1 LPILLSLVAVLLTA
15 GCTLGPDFTAPAT
28 PLTSSFGGKAGVVS
42 ASAVEANIPD
52 QWWRMFKDPAL
63 SSLEDRV
70 AEANL
75 DVKMASARLSQ
86 SRAQRR
92 LVGADQYPS
101 LDAGASY
108 SRQRSNPDGPNVPP
122 PAAKSSSFDVFE
134 TGFDSTWELDLWGRV
149 RRNVEAADSRYNA
162 SAESRRFALITVEAE
177 VAHDYLT
184 LRGSQTLLQILRDN
198 LGIAQNNVQ
207 LTRSRFLHGVTTRL
221 DVANAEA
228 QVDAIE
234 AAIPSTEAERD
245 RLINALSL
253 LLALPPHALRDELEK
268 ASTIPAPP
276 QTFPIGIPSDL
287 VRRRPDVRQAEA
299 ELHAAT
305 AEIGVAEA
313 DFYPRISLTGSLGGE
328 ALQLA
333 DLGWSSR
340 QLAVGP
346 LVSLPIFEGG
356 RLEGALD
363 LRNAQQ
369 QEAALHFQDAV
380 LTAWH
385 EADNALTGYSTEQR
399 RHERLQDAVLQNE
412 NALILAQRRYRA
424 GAIDFLN
431 VLSVQKTLLEAR
443 STLANGDVAICDNL
457 VRLYKAL
464 GGGWSGQFPETAA
477 AKPKEVSSLQQTK

>member
-1 LPILLSLVAVLLTA
+1 
-15 GCTLGPDFTAPAT
+15 
-28 PLTSSFGGKAGVVS
+28 
-42 ASAVEANIPD
+42 
-52 QWWRMFKDPAL
+52 
-63 SSLEDRV
+63 
-70 AEANL
+70 
-75 DVKMASARLSQ
+75 
-86 SRAQRR
+86 
-92 LVGADQYPS
+92 
-101 LDAGASY
+101 
-108 SRQRSNPDGPNVPP
+108 
-122 PAAKSSSFDVFE
+122 
-134 TGFDSTWELDLWGRV
+134 V
-149 RRNVEAADSRYNA
+149 RRSVEAADTRYAA
-162 SAESRRFALITVEAE
+162 SAESRRFALIAVEAE
-177 VAHDYLT
+177 VAHDYLA
-184 LRGSQTLLQILRDN
+184 LRGSQTLLQILQDN
-198 LGIAQNNVQ
+198 LGIAQNSVK
-207 LTRSRFLHGVTTRL
+207 LTRSRFLRGVTTSL

-234 AAIPSTEAERD
+234 AAIPTTEAERD

-268 ASTIPAPP
+268 TRTIPAPP

-369 QEAALHFQDAV
+369 QEAALHFQDVV

-385 EADNALTGYSTEQR
+385 EADNALTDYSTEQR
-399 RHERLQDAVLQNE
+399 RHERLQDAVHQNE

-443 STLANGDVAICDNL
+443 SALANGDVAICDNL
-457 VRLYKAL
+457 VRLYKSL
-464 GGGWSGQFPETAA
+464 GGGWSVQFPETAGIE
-477 AKPKEVSSLQQTK
+477 PTEVSSPKQTK